1 MEKPKGADLT
11 RRGFLAAS
19 GASAVQAAAAS
30 SSQIRTAIYGIGHA
44 HARGKVQTVREMAQF
59 ELVGICEPDSNQPRE
74 HEVLRGVRWLSEE
87 EMLRD
92 ASVELI
98 VVESRVQEN
107 LGYAQRAVAAGK
119 WVHLDKPPGVD
130 LSALREL
137 FSDAK
142 RNGTIVQMG
151 YQWRYHPAMQA
162 AIEAHSQGWLGETY
176 AVRATIN
183 KPISLETRKE
193 LAAFR
198 GGMMFELGCHMIDR
212 IVEVLGRPKSVT
224 SWMRHDAPIED
235 TLEDNTLAVFEF
247 DRAMA
252 EVYVAAQQPN
262 GGNYRTFEILGA
274 NGTATVRP
282 FSPYRLLVD
291 LKEAVGPYKAGFQ
304 KIEIARPPGPPF
316 VGDFAELA
324 RVVREGEKPSY
335 SAEHDLISHEALLKA
350 CKLI

>member
-1 MEKPKGADLT
+1 MT

-19 GASAVQAAAAS
+19 GAGAVQAAS
-30 SSQIRTAIYGIGHA
+30 PPTKIQTAIYGIGHA
-44 HARGKVQTVREMAQF
+44 HARGKVQTVREMEQF
-59 ELVGICEPDSNQPRE
+59 ELVGICEPDRYQPRD
-74 HEVLRGVRWLSEE
+74 HEVFRGVRWLSEE

-130 LSALREL
+130 LPALRNL
-137 FSDAK
+137 FSEAK
-142 RNGTIVQMG
+142 QNGTIVQMG

-162 AIEAHSQGWLGETY
+162 AIEAHNKGWLGETY

-183 KPISLETRKE
+183 KPISLETREE
-193 LAAFR
+193 LAAFP

-212 IVEVLGRPKSVT
+212 IVEVLGRPKTVT
-224 SWMRHDAPIED
+224 SWMRHDAPIKD

-247 DRAMA
+247 DRSMA

-262 GGNYRTFEILGA
+262 GGNYRTFEILGT

-291 LKEAVGPYKAGFQ
+291 MKAAAGPYKVGFQ
-304 KIEIARPPGPPF
+304 KIDMTRPPGPPF

-324 RVVREGEKPSY
+324 RVIRDGEKPSY
-335 SAEHDLISHEALLKA
+335 SAEHDLITHEALLKA
-350 CKLI
+350 CRVI

>member
-1 MEKPKGADLT
+1 MEKRTRADLT
-11 RRGFLAAS
+11 RRGFLAVA
-19 GASAVQAAAAS
+19 GAGAAQAASRTAK
-30 SSQIRTAIYGIGHA
+30 IRTGIYGIGHA
-44 HARGKVQTVREMAQF
+44 HALGKIQTVREMEQF
-59 ELVGICEPDSNQPRE
+59 ELAGICEPDSRQPRDHKVFE
-74 HEVLRGVRWLSEE
+74 GVRWLSED

-92 ASVELI
+92 ASLELI

-130 LSALREL
+130 LPALRTL
-137 FSDAK
+137 FTDAK

-162 AIEAHSQGWLGETY
+162 AIEAHTRGWLGHTY

-183 KPISLETRKE
+183 KPTPLDTRKE

-212 IVEVLGRPKSVT
+212 IVAVLGKPKTVT
-224 SWMRHDAPIED
+224 SWMRHDAPIDD

-247 DRAMA
+247 ERAVA

-262 GGNYRTFEILGA
+262 GGDYRTFEILGT

-282 FSPYRLLVD
+282 FSPYRLMVD
-291 LKEAVGPYKAGFQ
+291 FEDAAGPYKAGFQ
-304 KIEIARPPGPPF
+304 TIEMTQPPGPPF
-316 VGDFAELA
+316 VGDFSELV
-324 RVVREGEKPSY
+324 RVIREGEQPSH
-335 SAEHDLISHEALLKA
+335 SAEHDLITHEAFLKA
-350 CKLI
+350 CQVI